1 MGQVR
6 YGIVGAGWIAQEA
19 FMPAVAK
26 AGNSRMTA
34 IVSGSPDRARALG
47 DQYGIDTIVGYDGYD
62 RLLTSDLI
70 DAVYI
75 ALPNSQHADYAVRAL
90 RAGKHVV
97 EKPLATT
104 EAECAAIIDAAREG
118 GAFVLTAYRLHHE
131 PGTQETI
138 RRIRAGEIGD
148 PRIFSATF
156 TGMISDGNHRLSAV
170 HWGGPLQDIGVYC
183 LNMARHAFGGEPVRV
198 GAMAGHGHDDARFAD
213 VPESVAVTLM
223 FPKGRIAQF
232 VVSFNASD
240 VDGYV
245 ISGTEGSIHADPA
258 FRFEYT
264 ICPTLRRDGET
275 QALDHPKV
283 DHFAGMVAYFSDCV
297 LTGTAPHSGPEEGL
311 ADVRVLLA
319 VERAIRTG
327 EVQDLAP
334 FEVSGCLDPDMRR
347 AIV

>member
-90 RAGKHVV
+90 RAGKHVLV

-148 PRIFSATF
+148 PGSSRQ
-156 TGMISDGNHRLSAV
+156 
-170 HWGGPLQDIGVYC
+170 PLPG
-183 LNMARHAFGGEPVRV
+183 
-198 GAMAGHGHDDARFAD
+198 
-213 VPESVAVTLM
+213 
-223 FPKGRIAQF
+223 
-232 VVSFNASD
+232 
-240 VDGYV
+240 
-245 ISGTEGSIHADPA
+245 
-258 FRFEYT
+258 
-264 ICPTLRRDGET
+264 
-275 QALDHPKV
+275 
-283 DHFAGMVAYFSDCV
+283 
-297 LTGTAPHSGPEEGL
+297 
-311 ADVRVLLA
+311 
-319 VERAIRTG
+319 
-327 EVQDLAP
+327 
-334 FEVSGCLDPDMRR
+334 
-347 AIV
+347 